1 MTSTTRP
8 TAGLLLVAAL
18 DARAL
23 QEFAVLLLG
32 HALAALLDHR
42 AHLDHLYI
50 CYSLRV
56 YALNLGIIT
65 AHLIHNV
72 SLFINIRHVIRLINI
87 RHVIRLI
94 NQLRQIILVSR
105 CELTVLEF
113 EMSDQL
119 ELLATHRCEPIG
131 TQSFL
136 KLA

>member
-1 MTSTTRP
+1 M
-8 TAGLLLVAAL
+8 
-18 DARAL
+18 
-23 QEFAVLLLG
+23 LLLG
-32 HALAALLDHR
+32 HALAALLNHR

-50 CYSLRV
+50 CCSVRV

-65 AHLIHNV
+65 AHLIHKV
-72 SLFINIRHVIRLINI
+72 SRFINIHRVSRFINIRDVS
-87 RHVIRLI
+87 RHI
-94 NQLRQIILVSR
+94 NQLRQMILVSR
-105 CELTVLEF
+105 CELIVLEF

>member
-1 MTSTTRP
+1 M
-8 TAGLLLVAAL
+8 
-18 DARAL
+18 
-23 QEFAVLLLG
+23 LLLG

-50 CYSLRV
+50 CCSLRV

-72 SLFINIRHVIRLINI
+72 IRLINI
-87 RHVIRLI
+87 RDVSPLI
-94 NQLRQIILVSR
+94 NQLRQMILVSR